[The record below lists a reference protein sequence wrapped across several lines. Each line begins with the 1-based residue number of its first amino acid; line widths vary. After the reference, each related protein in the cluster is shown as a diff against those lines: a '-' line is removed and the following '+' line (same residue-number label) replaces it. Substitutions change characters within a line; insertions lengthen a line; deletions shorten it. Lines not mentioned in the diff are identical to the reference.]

1 METDLAAA
9 IYIRWLDGYSEN
21 NGRVGHRLRHDKGSR
36 HAGDADLHARF
47 MLSVNLIHGG

>member
-9 IYIRWLDGYSEN
+9 IYIHWLDGYSEN

-36 HAGDADLHARF
+36 HARF